1 MQSAAVMTSYA
12 SAIRNYL
19 VPVPGVISPERS
31 VLCVDRDADVREML
45 TAIFSFEDIRADGAG
60 TAHKALSLISRQHY
74 ALVITDTHLPV
85 ISGVDLCKL
94 IRKRD
99 RIIPVI
105 FYSGADTA
113 PDREAARAAG
123 GNAYLV
129 KPDIVD
135 LLSTVRLFF
144 SRTVE

>member
-1 MQSAAVMTSYA
+1 MQSAAIMTSYA
-12 SAIRNYL
+12 SKIRNYL
-19 VPVPGVISPERS
+19 APIPGLVSHERS
-31 VLCVDRDADVREML
+31 VLCVDRDVDIREML
-45 TAIFSFEDIRADGAG
+45 TAIFNLEHIRADGAG
-60 TAHKALSLISRQHY
+60 TAHRALSLISSKSY
-74 ALVITDTHLPV
+74 ALVVTDTHLPAM
-85 ISGVDLCKL
+85 SGVDLCKL

-129 KPDIVD
+129 KPDIED

-144 SRTVE
+144 SGTVE